1 MLKLV
6 SAKFITVQ
14 KWETELSCK
23 LEHDINSKVEKLV
36 CSTSKRWEKRIC
48 GSSNL
53 FLIWIW
59 PGSTNVEKDSLVKQL
74 TGEQHKRAA
83 NLQTKSQMGA
93 EACQQNVVNV
103 ALIFWGIVKMKEKDS
118 DSMKIKFNLAYYLA
132 KMERPFSDDN
142 NLLKLQI
149 KNKVISIKPKY
160 ESHNQAA
167 FFTDYSGGEMNKL
180 LKKHWG
186 CIWISC

>member
-23 LEHDINSKVEKLV
+23 LEHDINSNVEKLV
-36 CSTSKRWEKRIC
+36 CSTSKSWEKRIC

-53 FLIWIW
+53 FLTWIW

-83 NLQTKSQMGA
+83 NLY
-93 EACQQNVVNV
+93 QQNVVNV
-103 ALIFWGIVKMKEKDS
+103 APIFWGIVKMKEKDS

-132 KMERPFSDDN
+132 KMERPFSDYN

-167 FFTDYSGGEMNKL
+167 LFTDYIGGEMKKL